1 MMKKIIAHNPKQ
13 QSGTVLAVSLIIL
26 LILTILGVSSLSTS
40 SLEEKIAGNFRDR
53 EIAFQAAEAALA
65 YAENFAKT
73 SINSTSVFNNTDGF
87 YAQYNGPTTRNALDG
102 ANGPAA
108 SDYWWT
114 GTNSQVLPSANQVAE
129 VKTQPRFT
137 IEYRG
142 DVGVAESTDINI
154 GGYGTSTGGG
164 VVSSFRITVRA
175 SGLSDNTWV
184 VLQSYYGK
192 RL

>member
-1 MMKKIIAHNPKQ
+1 MNIIVTSNPKQ
-13 QSGTVLAVSLIIL
+13 QTGTVLAVSLIIL
-26 LILTILGVSSLSTS
+26 LVLTIIGVSSLSTS
-40 SLEEKIAGNFRDR
+40 SLEEKITGNFRDR

-65 YAENFAKT
+65 YAESFAANN
-73 SINSTSVFNNTDGF
+73 INSTSVFTDSNG
-87 YAQYNGPTTRNALDG
+87 YYSSGNGPTSANALDG

-114 GTNSQVLPSANQVAE
+114 GSNSQVLPTANEVVE
-129 VKTQPRFT
+129 VKTQPRFA

-142 DVGVAESTDINI
+142 DVGEEQGTDINL
-154 GGYGTSTGGG
+154 GGYGESSGSG
-164 VVSSFRITVRA
+164 VISSFRITVRA
-175 SGLSDNTWV
+175 TGLSDNTWV